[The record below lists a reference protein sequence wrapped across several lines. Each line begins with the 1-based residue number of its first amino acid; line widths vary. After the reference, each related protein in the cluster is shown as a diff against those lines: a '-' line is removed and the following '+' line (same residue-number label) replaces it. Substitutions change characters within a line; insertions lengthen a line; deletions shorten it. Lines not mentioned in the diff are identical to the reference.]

1 VKKFNLPAFR
11 QISLVEVGSFLVWL
25 QKATDGTVTLRQ
37 MEMAS
42 PIRTSKLGLM
52 LKLCEQFDFL
62 ERREIHVSIMTG
74 GKHFANVK
82 FAEKMA
88 IIRRLFLDY
97 EQVQNIIDLLAKSQT
112 GRLKKRHV
120 EEIFGMGPGSLVTQ
134 GDVMGFIEWANAC
147 ELFSYDKKREELI
160 LKGSGLPISSG
171 PSVSVAS

>member
-1 VKKFNLPAFR
+1 MKKLNLSAFR

-62 ERREIHVSIMTG
+62 ERKEIHVSIKVG
-74 GKHFANVK
+74 GKEFANVK

-88 IIRRLFLDY
+88 IMRRIFMGY
-97 EQVQNIIDLLAKSQT
+97 EQVQRITELLAKSQT

-134 GDVMGFIEWANAC
+134 GDVMAFIEWSCAC

-160 LKGSGLPISSG
+160 LKGFDLPMSSG

>member
-1 VKKFNLPAFR
+1 MKKFNLPAFC
-11 QISLVEVGSFLVWL
+11 QITLVEVGSFLVWL

-42 PIRTSKLGLM
+42 PIRTSKLSLM

-62 ERREIHVSIMTG
+62 ERREIHVSIKSSG
-74 GKHFANVK
+74 GQFANVK

-88 IIRRLFLDY
+88 IIRGLFLNY
-97 EQVQNIIDLLAKSQT
+97 EQVQNVVDLLVQSPT
-112 GRLKKRHV
+112 GRLKKKHV
-120 EEIFGMGPGSLVTQ
+120 EEIFGVHPDSIVTQ

-147 ELFSYDKKREELI
+147 ELFSYDKKREELT